1 VANYQDNDETRD
13 VNIKYT
19 NDQKVYLSER
29 HAEFTFF
36 YEIPIEKPG
45 VYVLILK
52 FAEMY
57 FNEPNKRIFNILFG
71 DTRVVQD
78 IDIFAKVGKF
88 AAYDEYIEFELRD
101 DIILYKG
108 QPCSNAYRFMNKRLI
123 LGFEKTEHDNP
134 KVDGI
139 VLFSGS
145 LADTDYHS
153 LTEARK
159 VWDVY
164 VAEEMK
170 RIEFE
175 RKKQESQ
182 KRKEKDA
189 DLDST
194 GYVDEDVGSERSITH
209 VLFSGPGLIIIIV
222 IVVFVLYASNLSS
235 DDESKKRVRAT
246 ESKPKKG

>member
-1 VANYQDNDETRD
+1 
-13 VNIKYT
+13 
-19 NDQKVYLSER
+19 
-29 HAEFTFF
+29 
-36 YEIPIEKPG
+36 
-45 VYVLILK
+45 
-52 FAEMY
+52 
-57 FNEPNKRIFNILFG
+57 
-71 DTRVVQD
+71 
-78 IDIFAKVGKF
+78 
-88 AAYDEYIEFELRD
+88 LR
-101 DIILYKG
+101 
-108 QPCSNAYRFMNKRLI
+108 
-123 LGFEKTEHDNP
+123 KTEHDNP